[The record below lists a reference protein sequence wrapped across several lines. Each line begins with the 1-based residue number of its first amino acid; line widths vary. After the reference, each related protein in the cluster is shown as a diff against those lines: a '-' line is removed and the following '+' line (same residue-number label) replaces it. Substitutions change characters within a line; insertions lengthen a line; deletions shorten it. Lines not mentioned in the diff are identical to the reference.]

1 VSTEVETVHARD
13 CPGTEF
19 CAGECTLPVQMR
31 PRARQWSCGDPS
43 CDDPGHRLDVD
54 PLCWREEVAAL
65 LGVKVATVNHYANRS
80 RAKRR
85 ETRKPLPPEDF
96 PIPVERGLRH
106 VVTAGGHDRVHWSSR
121 WRLSAV
127 EAYQRGKR
135 GPGGRPARQVIQ

>member
-19 CAGECTLPVQMR
+19 CAGECTLPPAER
-31 PRARQWSCGDPS
+31 PYARQAAGDP
-43 CDDPGHRLDVD
+43 D
-54 PLCWREEVAAL
+54 PLLWREEVAAL
-65 LGVKVATVNHYANRS
+65 LGVSVRSVDHYANRS

-96 PIPVERGLRH
+96 PIPFERGLRH
-106 VVTAGGHDRVHWSSR
+106 VLTAGGHDRMHWSSR

-127 EAYQRGKR
+127 EAYAALQR
-135 GPGGRPARQVIQ
+135 GPGGRPARQVTQ